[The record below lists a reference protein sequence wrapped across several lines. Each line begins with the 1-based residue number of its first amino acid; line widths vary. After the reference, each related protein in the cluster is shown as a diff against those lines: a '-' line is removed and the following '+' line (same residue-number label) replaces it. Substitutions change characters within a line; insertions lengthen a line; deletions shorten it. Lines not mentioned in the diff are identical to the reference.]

1 LRSRTSGLC
10 LDEAVEARDILEF
23 GICVEEKSRMIGVG
37 KAEGVEVLEVGD
49 KILYALRVEELAEIM
64 FVIRLPV
71 FKD

>member
-1 LRSRTSGLC
+1 
-10 LDEAVEARDILEF
+10 
-23 GICVEEKSRMIGVG
+23 MIGVG